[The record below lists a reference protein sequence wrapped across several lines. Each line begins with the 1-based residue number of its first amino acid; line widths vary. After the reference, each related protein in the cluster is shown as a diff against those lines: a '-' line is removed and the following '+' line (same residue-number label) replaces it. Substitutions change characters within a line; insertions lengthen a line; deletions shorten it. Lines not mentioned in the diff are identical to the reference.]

1 MRFRRCKPFTAKN
14 VTEVSYPPIAYQRN
28 ILENFSALSEAW
40 RIGCASC
47 RILGMLGSIGL
58 YVTTNGTLW
67 SDFDLVL
74 SARASSL
81 VTNEAFLIAS
91 CMHLFL
97 YPLWMK
103 WCSIS
108 FVRCW
113 KRFSD

>member
-1 MRFRRCKPFTAKN
+1 MFLKIS
-14 VTEVSYPPIAYQRN
+14 VH
-28 ILENFSALSEAW
+28 LSEAW
-40 RIGCASC
+40 RVGCASC

-58 YVTTNGTLW
+58 YVTTKGTLW

-97 YPLWMK
+97 CSLWMR

-113 KRFSD
+113 KRFYDEQMQRRRRAGQYGKLVLVCLG

>member
-1 MRFRRCKPFTAKN
+1 
-14 VTEVSYPPIAYQRN
+14 
-28 ILENFSALSEAW
+28 
-40 RIGCASC
+40 
-47 RILGMLGSIGL
+47 MLGSIGL
-58 YVTTNGTLW
+58 YVKTKGTLW

-91 CMHLFL
+91 CMDLFW
-97 YPLWMK
+97 YSLWMR

-113 KRFSD
+113 KRFSDEQMRRRRWARQYGELVLVCLG